1 MTMSQFIDLFAL
13 SVYRD
18 DLQVDE
24 NQRAELSREVLEM
37 EKRSSPQRGQST
49 TGADDESESA
59 WLGDTS
65 GFEFLFQRE
74 SFSPLFKRI
83 GDSIKR
89 YTQSLG
95 LNNEKLSF
103 YFQRSWATVS
113 REGER
118 IFEHAHVQSHLSFAY
133 YLQKP
138 ADGGGIYFSIEHHPN
153 ELAPGLFTL
162 SKESL
167 GILENPN
174 ERTLNRIY
182 VEPHE
187 GEILIFP
194 SKTLHS
200 TSPNMT
206 QQPRISIS
214 ADVVIALKDSH
225 GHETL
230 MPAIQNW
237 QSF

>member
-1 MTMSQFIDLFAL
+1 MGKFVDLFPL
-13 SVYRD
+13 SVFRD
-18 DLQVDE
+18 AL
-24 NQRAELSREVLEM
+24 ELDQEARGELCNAILEM
-37 EKRSSPQRGQST
+37 ERRSGRSVK
-49 TGADDESESA
+49 ADSDSESA

-65 GFEFLFQRE
+65 GFEFLFSDKAFE
-74 SFSPLFKRI
+74 PLFALI
-83 GDSIKR
+83 AAAIKN
-89 YTQSLG
+89 YSQSLG
-95 LNNEKLSF
+95 LNNDALNF

-138 ADGGGIYFSIEHHPN
+138 VDGGGIYFSVAEHPN
-153 ELAPGLFTL
+153 EFAAGLFTL
-162 SKESL
+162 SKESA
-167 GILENPN
+167 GVISDPN

-182 VEPHE
+182 VEPSE

-200 TSPNMT
+200 TAPNMT
-206 QQPRISIS
+206 TTPRISIS
-214 ADVVIALKDSH
+214 ADVVITLKDSS

-230 MPAIQNW
+230 MPPVDRW
-237 QSF
+237 QAF